1 MDLLWTT
8 LSEFPGEGC
17 VGSGVGARKP
27 ENVAAVQC
35 HLLYFILFF
44 LLLAKLMRFLWLKES
59 NYYEAFLLES
69 QVVPHS
75 WCHLEANPIS
85 GGAGDC
91 FIRPELHI
99 VKNGEGAEMSLHLK
113 ANKFKLPSSVHAGRR
128 HETPG
133 SETKDS

>member
-75 WCHLEANPIS
+75 WCHIPGATWKQIPFPLEL
-85 GGAGDC
+85 G
-91 FIRPELHI
+91 I
-99 VKNGEGAEMSLHLK
+99 VLSALSYTLSRMVKGLRCHS
-113 ANKFKLPSSVHAGRR
+113 
-128 HETPG
+128 T
-133 SETKDS
+133 